1 MYRENKTSQHIL
13 PTASTLLGFCLVVIT
28 SPHITSKI
36 VSSSLHE
43 IASVV
48 SVILCFAVVLSFVSI
63 KSGEANGRL
72 NWNILPIFFSVPRC
86 WAYLLSYSSISGYF
100 AWNKSLTEVQQRS
113 QKKMSCCRKKCSR
126 KKIIVIKQ
134 PQVTR
139 ENRSYFSEPAS
150 RIFSGNSLIS
160 AVQCT
165 EFVSNLYNFT
175 KKIVA
180 AKILLIDDEL
190 KLLKLLGMIIS
201 NEGYEV
207 FRASSARSGMN
218 MLTAQQID
226 LVLCDVRL
234 PDGFGVDLVKE
245 IKTKHPHIEI
255 ILMTAYGNIPDGV
268 QAMRNGAYDY
278 IVKGDDNEKI
288 LPLVSKALEK
298 VKDNIRNGRAENSK
312 DKINF
317 SNIIGQSQSFLYSKM
332 LAKKVAH
339 TDTAV
344 LLTGETGTGKEVFAN
359 AIHQESYRKKG
370 NFLAINCSA
379 FGKDVLESE
388 LFGHKKGAFTGALS
402 DKKGLIEEARNGT
415 LFLDEIGEM
424 PLELQ
429 SKMLRV
435 LENGEF
441 IKMGDT
447 KISHSNFRLIAATN
461 RDLKEESRRG
471 NFREDLYF
479 RLNVFEILL
488 PPLRERK
495 EDIRELANYYIEK
508 FSARMNLKA
517 VHVAPDFYK
526 RLEDNPW
533 KGNIRELKN
542 TLERSLILMENNQ
555 LSAENLPNSTS
566 GNFFAM
572 SAVEKEHIL
581 KVLKYTKGNKAEAA
595 RLLDI
600 GIATLYRKLEEYH
613 LK

>member
-1 MYRENKTSQHIL
+1 MT
-13 PTASTLLGFCLVVIT
+13 P
-28 SPHITSKI
+28 
-36 VSSSLHE
+36 
-43 IASVV
+43 
-48 SVILCFAVVLSFVSI
+48 
-63 KSGEANGRL
+63 
-72 NWNILPIFFSVPRC
+72 
-86 WAYLLSYSSISGYF
+86 
-100 AWNKSLTEVQQRS
+100 
-113 QKKMSCCRKKCSR
+113 
-126 KKIIVIKQ
+126 
-134 PQVTR
+134 
-139 ENRSYFSEPAS
+139 
-150 RIFSGNSLIS
+150 
-160 AVQCT
+160 
-165 EFVSNLYNFT
+165 
-175 KKIVA
+175 
-180 AKILLIDDEL
+180 KILLIDDEL

-207 FRASSARSGMN
+207 FQASSARSGMN
-218 MLTAQQID
+218 MLTAHQID

-234 PDGFGVDLVKE
+234 PDSFGVDLVKE
-245 IKTKHPHIEI
+245 IKTKYPHIEI

-288 LPLVSKALEK
+288 LPLVSKALKK
-298 VKDNIRNGRAENSK
+298 VKDNLKNIQQEKASTK
-312 DKINF
+312 TNF
-317 SNIIGQSQSFLYSKM
+317 STIIGKSQSFLYSKM
-332 LAKKVAH
+332 LAQKVAN

-359 AIHQESYRKKG
+359 AIHQESYRGKG
-370 NFLAINCSA
+370 SFMAINCSA

-388 LFGHKKGAFTGALS
+388 LFGHKKGAFTGAVS
-402 DKKGLIEEARNGT
+402 DKKGLIEEAQNGT

-479 RLNVFEILL
+479 RLNVFEIHL

-495 EDIRELANYYIEK
+495 EDIRELANFYIGK
-508 FSARMNLKA
+508 FSTRMNLKT
-517 VHVAPDFYK
+517 VNVAEDFYK
-526 RLEDNPW
+526 KLENNPW

-555 LSAENLPNSTS
+555 LSGENLPNSAS
-566 GNFFAM
+566 GNSFAM
-572 SAVEKEHIL
+572 SSVEKEHIL
-581 KVLKYTKGNKAEAA
+581 KVLHYTKGNKAEAA

-600 GIATLYRKLEEYH
+600 GIATLYRKLEDYQ